1 MSPNTRP
8 YSTPTD
14 ALWITLTTELIL
26 EAELRI
32 GRLKGIIEMAL
43 GLLPCLAAYA
53 IKLYQK
59 TKQETATKITSAT
72 ATCVSNVR
80 GTMR

>member
-1 MSPNTRP
+1 
-8 YSTPTD
+8 
-14 ALWITLTTELIL
+14 
-26 EAELRI
+26 
-32 GRLKGIIEMAL
+32 MAL

-53 IKLYQK
+53 IKLHQK

-80 GTMR
+80 GTMRYQDFVRSDAHFI